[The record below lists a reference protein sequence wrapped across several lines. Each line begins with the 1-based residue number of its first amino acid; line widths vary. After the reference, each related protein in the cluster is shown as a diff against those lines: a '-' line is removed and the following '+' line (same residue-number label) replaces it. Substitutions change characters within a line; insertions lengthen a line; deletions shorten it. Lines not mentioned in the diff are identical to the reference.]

1 MERNS
6 VLTGIVAGCIL
17 PVLGFWVV
25 ELIFNTMTDLGVME
39 EVSLSTSGKR
49 FRTLVLLAICFNLL
63 PLHFFKSR
71 RWENSMRGVIF
82 PTLIYA
88 AAWVWKFGGELFGY

>member
-6 VLTGIVAGCIL
+6 VLMGIVAGCIM
-17 PVLGFWVV
+17 PVFGFVAV
-25 ELIFNTMTDLGVME
+25 EFIFNTLTDLGVME
-39 EVSLSTSGKR
+39 EVTLSTSGKR
-49 FRTLVLLAICFNLL
+49 FRTLVLVAICCNLL

-71 RWENSMRGVIF
+71 KWDESMRGVIF

-88 AAWVWKFGGELFGY
+88 AAWIWKFGGELFGF